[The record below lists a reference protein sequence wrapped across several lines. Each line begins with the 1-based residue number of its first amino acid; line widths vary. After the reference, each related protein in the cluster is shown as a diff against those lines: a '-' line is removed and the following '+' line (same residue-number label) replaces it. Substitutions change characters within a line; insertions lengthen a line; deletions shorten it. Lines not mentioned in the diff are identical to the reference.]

1 MGKAPPMYQP
11 TGPPGRAEVQSLT
24 RAEFAVLDT
33 MLDRLSRC
41 KSLVDCVR
49 SWCSFC
55 VPAYAT
61 GARFAPSDALGGRSV
76 GEAGEL
82 ANAPIVYSVI
92 DDGFTIGALL
102 LSPAQNSGRAFSLA
116 LCERAATIMGIVA
129 GFERE
134 RNVSWAFQHAALS
147 TELPVI
153 QGYRFD
159 AVYQA
164 GRAEAQV
171 GGDWYDVFST
181 ADGRIVISV
190 GDVLGSGLH
199 AAVAMLAV
207 RQAIRGVAEVYANP
221 VLMVKAADRIMRTQH
236 PERFVTLVV
245 GVVDPATQIFTYV
258 NAGHPSPLIREE
270 DGQIRALRACAP
282 PIGLPFDLDAD
293 FEAQSSP
300 LPSGSVFLAYTDG
313 LVEHSQDIIAG
324 ERALY
329 DVFATVDPAA
339 GSIATYLYNTLLPR
353 HARDDVAILSVAVN
367 EHVPILRWRFN
378 PQWSDVAL
386 RARAEIESH
395 LLTDAGMDEGCLFN
409 FRMIFAELVANIK
422 RHAPGTVTFI
432 LQCGQLPVLHVL
444 DKGQGF
450 YCAPNLPNDL
460 FSEAGR
466 GLFLI
471 SNFAERFSVEPR
483 AGGGSHTRVTLKVN
497 SMEKRFVN

>member
-1 MGKAPPMYQP
+1 MYQP
-11 TGPPGRAEVQSLT
+11 AGAHDRAEVQSLT
-24 RAEFAVLDT
+24 RAEFAVLDA

-41 KSLVDCVR
+41 KSLADCVR

-55 VPAYAT
+55 VPAHAT
-61 GARFAPSDALGGRSV
+61 GAGFVPSDALAGRSV
-76 GEAGEL
+76 EVAGEL
-82 ANAPIVYSVI
+82 AHAPIAYTVI
-92 DDGFTIGALL
+92 DDGFTIGSLF
-102 LSPAQNSGRAFSLA
+102 LSPAQQSARAFA
-116 LCERAATIMGIVA
+116 VVLCERAATIMGIVA

-147 TELPVI
+147 TELPAI
-153 QGYRFD
+153 QGYRLD

-171 GGDWYDVFST
+171 GGDWYDVFTT

-221 VLMVKAADRIMRTQH
+221 VLMVRAADRIMRTQH
-236 PERFVTLVV
+236 PERFATLVV
-245 GVVDPATQIFTYV
+245 GVVDPATQILTYV
-258 NAGHPSPLIREE
+258 NCGHPSPLIREE
-270 DGQIRALRACAP
+270 DGQIRALRACVP
-282 PIGLPFDLDAD
+282 PIGLPFDFDTD
-293 FEAQSSP
+293 FEAQATS
-300 LPSGSVFLAYTDG
+300 LPSGSVLLAYTDG
-313 LVEHSQDIIAG
+313 LIEHSQDVIAG

-329 DVFATVDPAA
+329 EAFATVDPTG
-339 GSIATYLYNTLLPR
+339 GSIATYLYNTLLPL
-353 HARDDVAILSVAVN
+353 HARDDVAMLSVAVD
-367 EHVPILRWRFN
+367 EHAPILRWRFN

-395 LLTDAGMDEGCLFN
+395 LITEAGIEEGALFN
-409 FRMIFAELVANIK
+409 FRMIFAELIANIK

-432 LQCGQLPVLHVL
+432 LQCAQLPVLHVL

-450 YCAPNLPNDL
+450 YCAPQLPNDL
-460 FSEAGR
+460 FAEGGR

-483 AGGGSHTRVTLKVN
+483 AGGGSHTRVTLKLK